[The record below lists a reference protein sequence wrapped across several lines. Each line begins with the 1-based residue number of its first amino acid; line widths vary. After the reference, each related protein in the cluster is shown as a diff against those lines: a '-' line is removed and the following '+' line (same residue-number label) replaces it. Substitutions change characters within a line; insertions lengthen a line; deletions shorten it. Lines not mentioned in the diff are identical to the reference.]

1 MAAWAFVLHLT
12 RATARRDN
20 ARTLVETCGLP
31 GELWPAV
38 DGAALGT
45 GEVVERVGTHL
56 FAPSYPFALR
66 PGEIGCFLSH
76 REIWAEIVRRSLSRA
91 LVIEDDV
98 TLDAGTF
105 ARALALGLRHVGA
118 LGYVQL
124 QDRPPRGPARAID
137 REGPCALTLPRVAPL
152 RTSAQ
157 LVSLDAA
164 RRLLAASHRI
174 DRPVD
179 SYIQAHWHTGLRPA
193 AIWPSG
199 VSTIAGAL
207 AGSTIQGGRKPLAE
221 RLWRE
226 GARLLYRRRVAQC
239 SARSDA
245 PDPGV
250 GQ

>member
-1 MAAWAFVLHLT
+1 MAAHAFVLHLT

-20 ARTLVETCGLP
+20 ARSLVETCGLP
-31 GELWPAV
+31 GEIWAAV
-38 DGAALGT
+38 DGAALT
-45 GEVVERVGTHL
+45 PEEVAARVGAHL
-56 FAPSYPFALR
+56 FAPPYPFALR
-66 PGEIGCFLSH
+66 PGEIGCFLGH
-76 REIWAEIVRRSLSRA
+76 RAIWAEIVRRDLSRA

-98 TLDAGTF
+98 TLDARTF
-105 ARALALGLRHVGA
+105 ARALALGLRNVDA

-137 REGPCALTLPRVAPL
+137 REGPCALTLPRITPL

-179 SYIQAHWHTGLRPA
+179 SFIQAHWHTGLRPA

-207 AGSTIQGGRKPLAE
+207 AGSTIQGGRRSLSE

-226 GARLLYRRRVAQC
+226 GARLLYRRRVARA
-239 SARSDA
+239 SGRGAA
-245 PDPGV
+245 PDPGA